1 MASLKEYLQQA
12 LKVQQEMTRSG
23 APTGKELNPLELS
36 ATPNSSPMAES
47 STVQVMMRPE
57 YKYQKLEM
65 PIFSGFLLRAERFF
79 DLHKYSEADRLEVTV
94 ERFKGDAL

>member
-1 MASLKEYLQQA
+1 MVNQIDSMEEAVSMMQNEMGGLRGEVASLKEYLQQA

-57 YKYQKLEM
+57 YKY
-65 PIFSGFLLRAERFF
+65 RN
-79 DLHKYSEADRLEVTV
+79 
-94 ERFKGDAL
+94 